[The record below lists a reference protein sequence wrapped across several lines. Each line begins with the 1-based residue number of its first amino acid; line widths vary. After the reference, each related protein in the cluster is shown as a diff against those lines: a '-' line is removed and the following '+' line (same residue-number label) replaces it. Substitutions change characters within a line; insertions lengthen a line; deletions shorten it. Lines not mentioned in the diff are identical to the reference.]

1 MPSTRTSCPTRCH
14 GPICAA
20 SSRCGP
26 GRAWSATTWRPRP
39 YLSCRGCGRCERA
52 LFACASTRWGRVR
65 STTSTRPT
73 WTACCPS
80 PSTPSAGSSNA
91 TPVPLSV
98 SKHPLVADSLRGLR
112 DSTTQPDEFRALAR
126 NVITMLL
133 YEATADLPVKHGK
146 VRTPLAEADAIEVET
161 EVVAIPVLRAGLG
174 LLAPVLELLP
184 RVSVGYIGLER
195 DETTAVARIYY
206 NKLPHLRGKIPL
218 LLDPML
224 ATGGSAAQALDLIK
238 AAGGRNTRMICI
250 VAAPEGVRVLQE
262 RHPEVDI
269 YTAAL
274 DERLNDRAYIVPGL
288 GDFGDRLFG
297 TG

>member
-1 MPSTRTSCPTRCH
+1 M
-14 GPICAA
+14 
-20 SSRCGP
+20 
-26 GRAWSATTWRPRP
+26 
-39 YLSCRGCGRCERA
+39 
-52 LFACASTRWGRVR
+52 
-65 STTSTRPT
+65 
-73 WTACCPS
+73 
-80 PSTPSAGSSNA
+80 
-91 TPVPLSV
+91 PLSV

-112 DSTTQPDEFRALAR
+112 DSTTEPEEFRTLAR

-133 YEATADLPVKHGK
+133 YEATADLPVRRGK
-146 VRTPLAEADAIEVET
+146 VRTPLAEADAFQIEA

-195 DETTAVARIYY
+195 DEETAVARIYY
-206 NKLPHLRGKIPL
+206 KKLPKLKGKIPL

-238 AAGGRNTRMICI
+238 EAGGRDTRMVCI
-250 VAAPEGVRVLQE
+250 VAAPEGVKVLEE
-262 RHPEVDI
+262 RHPEVDV

-274 DERLNDRAYIVPGL
+274 DERLNDKAYIVPGL

-297 TG
+297 TGN

>member
-1 MPSTRTSCPTRCH
+1 
-14 GPICAA
+14 
-20 SSRCGP
+20 
-26 GRAWSATTWRPRP
+26 
-39 YLSCRGCGRCERA
+39 
-52 LFACASTRWGRVR
+52 V
-65 STTSTRPT
+65 
-73 WTACCPS
+73 
-80 PSTPSAGSSNA
+80 

-146 VRTPLAEADAIEVET
+146 VRTPLAEADAIEVER